1 MEYNL
6 SVSETRYRR
15 LFESAQ
21 DGILLLDFTSGII
34 IDANQFLVNL
44 LGFSKKYLLGKFFWK
59 ISAFKNIVTSQKSF
73 SILREKRY
81 IRFEDL
87 PLEAKDGEKIDVEF
101 IANAYR
107 LDGTEIIQCNIRD
120 ITQRKKQAKEARI
133 ALEESERR
141 YRDLFAI
148 SRDSVFIF
156 SPQGAW
162 IDCNDAAV
170 RMFGHDNKEH
180 LLKSSVVSLYANPK
194 ERDLF
199 AKKLEKNGYVI
210 EYPLQ
215 LRRKNGEAIDVL
227 ITASFRRGTDG
238 SKKEYFG
245 TIRDVTRQKQAEEA
259 LRQSEEKFSK
269 AFQTSPYIITITRMK
284 DGMFMDVNNAFAL
297 ITGYT
302 KKEALCNSTV
312 NLELWVNKKDRED
325 MMHDV
330 LLGKNVVNR
339 EYQFKMKNGK
349 IRTGLFS
356 AQTITLDHE
365 LCLLSSISDITLRKK
380 AEELV
385 KESTQRLSE
394 IINFTP
400 DATMAIDLNG
410 KIIAWN
416 HAIEK
421 MTGVKAKDMLGKGN
435 YEYAIPFYGVRR
447 SILLNLALNPRDNKV
462 KNKYFFIERDGDVL
476 TCEAQAPVGGKEL
489 RLLWAKASP
498 LYDVSGNIV
507 GAIESVRDITDRKKT
522 EEALRESEERF
533 RNAFEASQD
542 GLLLIDKITG
552 NILNSNETV
561 EKMLK
566 ISQKEILEKKFWAF
580 FLRLKPPL
588 FI

>member
-1 MEYNL
+1 MKSNKQIKNTKQSKHIDDKIPQDGIVFSQLFENMSSGAAIFEVRNNGKNFIFKNFNKSAEKIERIKKEKVINQNALKIFPGMKKFGLFTVLQRVWRTGRPEHFPTSLYTDKRVSGWRENYVFKLPNGNVVAIYDDITERKKMEYNL

-120 ITQRKKQAKEARI
+120 ITQRKKQAKEARL
-133 ALEESERR
+133 ALEESEKR

-215 LRRKNGEAIDVL
+215 LRRKNG
-227 ITASFRRGTDG
+227 
-238 SKKEYFG
+238 
-245 TIRDVTRQKQAEEA
+245 
-259 LRQSEEKFSK
+259 
-269 AFQTSPYIITITRMK
+269 
-284 DGMFMDVNNAFAL
+284 
-297 ITGYT
+297 
-302 KKEALCNSTV
+302 
-312 NLELWVNKKDRED
+312 
-325 MMHDV
+325 
-330 LLGKNVVNR
+330 
-339 EYQFKMKNGK
+339 
-349 IRTGLFS
+349 GLS
-356 AQTITLDHE
+356 
-365 LCLLSSISDITLRKK
+365 
-380 AEELV
+380 
-385 KESTQRLSE
+385 
-394 IINFTP
+394 
-400 DATMAIDLNG
+400 
-410 KIIAWN
+410 
-416 HAIEK
+416 
-421 MTGVKAKDMLGKGN
+421 
-435 YEYAIPFYGVRR
+435 
-447 SILLNLALNPRDNKV
+447 
-462 KNKYFFIERDGDVL
+462 
-476 TCEAQAPVGGKEL
+476 
-489 RLLWAKASP
+489 
-498 LYDVSGNIV
+498 
-507 GAIESVRDITDRKKT
+507 
-522 EEALRESEERF
+522 
-533 RNAFEASQD
+533 
-542 GLLLIDKITG
+542 
-552 NILNSNETV
+552 
-561 EKMLK
+561 
-566 ISQKEILEKKFWAF
+566 
-580 FLRLKPPL
+580 
-588 FI
+588 